1 MLPFASMNK
10 IEQTIQTQNFTGRRH
25 KALMGLVLLSHQIN
39 EKRHDILK
47 PYNITSQQYNVL
59 RILRGQNPKPLT
71 MQDIRARML
80 DKMSDVTRLVERLLK
95 MGLVKRDINPQDKRM
110 VYVSITQEGLGLLTL
125 IDPHIKDIWEMP
137 KLNDQ
142 EVENLIGLVEKLLD

>member
-1 MLPFASMNK
+1 MSPTTSSNK
-10 IEQTIQTQNFTGRRH
+10 IEQTIQTQNFLDRRH

-59 RILRGQNPKPLT
+59 RILRGQHSKPLT

-80 DKMSDVTRLVERLLK
+80 DKMSDVTRLVERLFK
-95 MGLVKRDINPQDKRM
+95 MGLVKRDINPQDKRV
-110 VYVSITQEGLGLLTL
+110 VYVGITQEGLNLLML
-125 IDPHIKDIWEMP
+125 IDPHIKDVWELP

-142 EVENLIGLVEKLLD
+142 EVEKLIELVEKLLD